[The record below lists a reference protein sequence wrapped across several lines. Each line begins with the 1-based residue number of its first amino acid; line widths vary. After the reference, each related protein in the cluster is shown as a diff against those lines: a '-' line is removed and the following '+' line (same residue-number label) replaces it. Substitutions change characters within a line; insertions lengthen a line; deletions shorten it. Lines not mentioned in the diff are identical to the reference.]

1 MQIDFEK
8 LTERFCI
15 MTVDGKLSDEQA
27 LQRFKRHLEPD
38 TFERLKYW
46 AASNPIEVKKNESI
60 HSR

>member
-27 LQRFKRHLEPD
+27 
-38 TFERLKYW
+38 
-46 AASNPIEVKKNESI
+46 
-60 HSR
+60 

>member
-27 LQRFKRHLEPD
+27 LQRFKRQLGPD
-38 TFERLKYW
+38 TIERLKYW
-46 AASNPIEVKKNESI
+46 AASNPIEV
-60 HSR
+60 